1 MNFKNFIKFKKSE
14 TVDLIYWE
22 FEKISKEHGPFEF
35 LKRVQIGEYDY
46 LANPENLFPIQ
57 EGNDH
62 LKDFKTPND
71 DFETAKQLFE
81 YMPGLRLEEAN
92 DKRLWT
98 YLCLFPYRNYIIG
111 RGSYDPT
118 KIKKDTIT
126 KNIFY
131 KTTAYNT
138 SVRNHLSR
146 LWWAIKMTYSKDHSD
161 SYHYSKILFS
171 NSQIFQDATQ
181 RKDLFIDRKILFAY
195 LNFINGKSSVTKVAD
210 LTSQLMLNHLKSYNL
225 KFHTQE
231 EVEDLFNNFYLD
243 YKSKGYI

>member
-1 MNFKNFIKFKKSE
+1 MNFKSFIKFKKSE

-22 FEKISKEHGPFEF
+22 FEKISKEEGPFEF
-35 LKRVQIGEYDY
+35 LKRLQIGEYDY

-57 EGNDH
+57 NESSY
-62 LKDFKTPND
+62 LKDFHDPNNN
-71 DFETAKQLFE
+71 FETAKQLFE
-81 YMPGLRLEEAN
+81 LMPDLRLEEAN

-111 RGSYDPT
+111 RGNYDPS
-118 KIKKDTIT
+118 KIHKDTIT

-146 LWWAIKMTYSKDHSD
+146 LWWAIKMTFSSGQEDNY
-161 SYHYSKILFS
+161 YYSKILFS
-171 NSQIFQDATQ
+171 NSQVFQDATQ
-181 RKDLFIDRKILFAY
+181 RKDLFINRKILFAY
-195 LNFINGKSSVTKVAD
+195 LNFIDGKSSVTKVAD

-225 KFHTQE
+225 KFHTQNEIE
-231 EVEDLFNNFYLD
+231 ELFNSFYYD
-243 YKSKGYI
+243 FKSKGFL